1 MPNILYYVTVIEHGE
16 ANESGHVWSESLL
29 AGEAALIFHGAY
41 MCCEALQ
48 SSLERYVCVWNI
60 IKDAAVREG
69 LKRAHHS
76 VLFYLFTIHTNYAIR
91 NIYFRDLS
99 QDKINTLIK

>member
-1 MPNILYYVTVIEHGE
+1 
-16 ANESGHVWSESLL
+16 
-29 AGEAALIFHGAY
+29 
-41 MCCEALQ
+41 MCCGALQ

-76 VLFYLFTIHTNYAIR
+76 MLFYLFTIHTNYAIR

-99 QDKINTLIK
+99 QDKINTLIKYSRSTISGAKIAFRVNESTHDLRGGDETDSNYAG